1 MANRPGGPLR
11 QREQHHTG
19 AELVQYAIDQKL
31 IEFARGVLS
40 FIERDQ
46 ECGADTIGDI
56 VNLACELCLAEI
68 SGEID
73 EDEEFRAIISQKGQ

>member
-1 MANRPGGPLR
+1 MKTKCTSTPKTKEEKR
-11 QREQHHTG
+11 
-19 AELVQYAIDQKL
+19 L

-46 ECGADTIGDI
+46 ECDSDTIGDI
-56 VNLACELCLAEI
+56 VNLACELSLAEV

-73 EDEEFRAIISQKGQ
+73 NGEEFRVIISQKGK

>member
-1 MANRPGGPLR
+1 MANRPGGTLQ

-31 IEFARGVLS
+31 IQFARGVLE

-46 ECGADTIGDI
+46 DCDSDTVGDI
-56 VNLACELCLAEI
+56 VALACELCLAEVT
-68 SGEID
+68 GEID
-73 EDEEFRAIISQKGQ
+73 ENEVFRTTLEGF